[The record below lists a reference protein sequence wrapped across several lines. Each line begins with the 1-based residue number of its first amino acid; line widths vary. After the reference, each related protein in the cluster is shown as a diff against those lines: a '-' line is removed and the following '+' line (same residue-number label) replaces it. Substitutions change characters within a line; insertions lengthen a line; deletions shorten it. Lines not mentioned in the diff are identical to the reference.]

1 MLVDAQQVLG
11 GLLETESDE
20 ECKWMLTAFL
30 EAFGDAPD
38 VIFFALRTIWAGTDL
53 QA

>member
-1 MLVDAQQVLG
+1 MG
-11 GLLETESDE
+11 CLLESESDHDE
-20 ECKWMLTAFL
+20 EFKWMLTVFL
-30 EAFGDAPD
+30 EASGDAPD